1 MLMVMKRVVIGT
13 AGHVDHGKTSLI
25 KAITGVDCDR
35 LKEEKERGM
44 TTELGF
50 TSLKLPSGEQVG
62 VVDVPGHVR
71 FIRHMLSGASGIDLV
86 VLVVAADEGIMPQTV
101 EHIQICEL
109 LGIQHGVVALTKIDM
124 VDAELFELALSD
136 VKAFLEGSFLRHAP
150 IIPVSSVT
158 GEGIDTLVAAI
169 QSQVAEARER
179 ELTGI
184 ASLPIDRI
192 FTIKGFGTVVTGTL
206 VRGRFVAGEDVEI
219 LPHGIRAKI
228 RTLQVH
234 DRQVHE
240 ALAGMRTAVNLQG
253 VDKEQLDRGAWLV
266 PAGVFTPT
274 KVIDARVKLVKPP
287 RRGGIRIHIGSA
299 EVLGTMVVHAMDG
312 EQAARIRLR
321 EKIVAAYGDRFII
334 RSISPGETLGGGMVL
349 NPSPHRRFSSEVV
362 TGLLDENPGVRI
374 SALVR
379 DAGIAGI
386 AKRELSAR
394 LAESGSLDKFIQE
407 LLTRGEIIRY
417 DAQNELFV
425 GGDHFRMLKD
435 IILQVVQ
442 DYHAKDPTSPGISKE
457 HLRSSIKGTIDPRLF
472 HKGLIELSKA
482 GLIAEEGPHIRK
494 SDFSATLGT
503 DAELSEQ
510 LYVLFDQSGL
520 EPPSPAEVSRKLSIT
535 EKRLLQVLGFLSRQ
549 GRLVKIKDDIYLS
562 DRHEADLKE
571 RVKAFLQAQTVM
583 KPSDMKTIAGVSR
596 KFAIPF
602 MEYLDRIRFTL
613 RVGDERKLFMAG

>member
-1 MLMVMKRVVIGT
+1 MKRVVIGT

-25 KAITGVDCDR
+25 KALTGVDCDR

-86 VLVVAADEGIMPQTV
+86 VLVVAADEGIMPQTT

-109 LGIQHGVVALTKIDM
+109 LGIQRGVVALTKIDM

-136 VKAFLEGSFLRHAP
+136 VKAFLEGSFLKDAP

-158 GEGIDTLVAAI
+158 GEGIAELLAAI
-169 QSQVAEARER
+169 DRQVSEVRER

-184 ASLPIDRI
+184 AALPIDRI

-206 VRGRFVAGEDVEI
+206 VRGRFAMGEDVEI
-219 LPHGIRAKI
+219 LPHGVRAKI

-274 KVIDARVKLVKPP
+274 KVIDARVKLFNAP
-287 RRGGIRIHIGSA
+287 RRGGIRIHIGTA
-299 EVLGTMVVHAMDG
+299 EVLGTLVLHEVDG
-312 EQAARIRLR
+312 QQAARIRLR

-349 NPSPHRRFSSEVV
+349 NSSPHRRFSAEVV
-362 TGLLDENPGVRI
+362 AGLLDENPGKHI
-374 SALVR
+374 EALVR
-379 DAGIAGI
+379 DAGVMGI
-386 AKRELSAR
+386 AKREIHAR
-394 LAESGSLDKFIQE
+394 LAEGGSLEKTIQD
-407 LLTRGEIIRY
+407 LLTKGEIIRF
-417 DAQNELFV
+417 DTQNDLFV
-425 GGDHFRMLKD
+425 AGDHFQMLKD
-435 IILQVVQ
+435 VILNVVH
-442 DYHAKDPTSPGISKE
+442 DYHDKNPTSPGISKE
-457 HLRSSIKGTIDPRLF
+457 HLRSSLKGAIEPRLF
-472 HKGLIELSKA
+472 HKGLLELSKA
-482 GLIAEEGPHIRK
+482 GRIVEEGPHIRER
-494 SDFSATLGT
+494 DFSASLGT
-503 DAELSEQ
+503 DGELSEEI
-510 LYVLFDQSGL
+510 YTLFDQAGL
-520 EPPSPAEVSRKLSIT
+520 EPPSPAELARKHSIT
-535 EKRLLQVLGFLSRQ
+535 EKRLSQVLGFMSRQ
-549 GRLVKIKDDIYLS
+549 GRLVKIKDDIYLT
-562 DRHEADLKE
+562 DRHEAEIKA
-571 RVKAFLQAQTVM
+571 RVKAFLQSQTVM
-583 KPSDMKTIAGVSR
+583 KPGDMKTIAGVSR
-596 KFAIPF
+596 KFAIPY
-602 MEYLDRIRFTL
+602 MEYLDRIKFTL

>member
-1 MLMVMKRVVIGT
+1 MLKGMKRVVIGT

-25 KAITGVDCDR
+25 KALTGVDCDR

-86 VLVVAADEGIMPQTV
+86 VLVVAADEGIMPQTA
-101 EHIQICEL
+101 EHVQICEL
-109 LGIQHGVVALTKIDM
+109 LGIQRGVVALTKIDM

-136 VKAFLEGSFLRHAP
+136 VKAFLEGGFLQNAP

-158 GEGIDTLVAAI
+158 GEGIDKLIAAI
-169 QSQVAEARER
+169 DLLVAEARER

-184 ASLPIDRI
+184 AALPIDRI

-206 VRGRFVAGEDVEI
+206 ARGRFAVGDDVEI

-234 DRQVHE
+234 DRQVHDVM
-240 ALAGMRTAVNLQG
+240 AGMRTAVNLQG

-274 KVIDARVKLVKPP
+274 KAFDARVTLVKTL
-287 RRGGIRIHIGSA
+287 RRGGIRIHIGTA
-299 EVLGTMVVHAMDG
+299 EVLGTMVVREMEG
-312 EQAARIRLR
+312 RQAARIRLR
-321 EKIVAAYGDRFII
+321 EEIVAAYGDRFII

-349 NPSPHRRFSSEVV
+349 NPSPRRRFSAEVV
-362 TGLLDENPGVRI
+362 AGLLDERLGRRI
-374 SALVR
+374 SALVK
-379 DAGIAGI
+379 DAGVMGI
-386 AKRELSAR
+386 ARRDLNAR
-394 LAESGSLDKFIQE
+394 LAEGGSLDKYIQD
-407 LLTRGEIIRY
+407 LLARGEIIRY

-425 GGDHFRMLKD
+425 GGDHFQTLKD
-435 IILQVVQ
+435 AILRAVQ

-457 HLRSSIKGTIDPRLF
+457 HLRSSIRGAIEPRLF
-472 HKGLIELSKA
+472 HKGLLELSKA
-482 GLIAEEGPHIRK
+482 GLIVEVGPHIRK

-503 DAELSEQ
+503 DAELSEEI
-510 LYVLFDQSGL
+510 YVLFDQAGL
-520 EPPSPAEVSRKLSIT
+520 EPPSPTVLAQKLSIT
-535 EKRLLQVLGFLSRQ
+535 EKRLSQVLGFMSRE
-549 GRLVKIKDDIYLS
+549 GRLVKVKDDIYLS

-571 RVKAFLQAQTVM
+571 KVKAFLLAQTVM
-583 KPSDMKTIAGVSR
+583 KPADMKTIAGVSR

-613 RVGDERKLFMAG
+613 RVGDERKLLAG